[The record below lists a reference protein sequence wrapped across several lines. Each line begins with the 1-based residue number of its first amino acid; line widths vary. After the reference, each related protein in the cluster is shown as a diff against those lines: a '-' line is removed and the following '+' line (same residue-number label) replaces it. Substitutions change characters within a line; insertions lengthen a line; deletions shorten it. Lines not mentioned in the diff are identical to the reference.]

1 MNTWYKRYL
10 DLIGL
15 KYPGDSIFIKKNP
28 EFCSSVLNATSKC
41 SSNLPI
47 LSRVLLLDMGLEI
60 EPPCIICGNKSIWWK
75 DPHNPSSGWKDHT
88 CSASCS
94 RRAVRVLRGE
104 TLIEKQKQT
113 VRNRYGVENVATLK
127 EVQETIKKT
136 NLERFGTEASSR
148 SLVVQEKKL
157 RTIRERYGVDNV
169 MQVDNIREK
178 VEKTCLEKFGFKHA
192 ASSETVKDATKK
204 TNLDLYG
211 CPYPMQNI
219 DVKRKRLETF
229 RERFSVDHPMQTEEY
244 KVKLKSTLK
253 VLYGT
258 RKIGWRYKCPTDVA
272 IEKLKS
278 REFWNSEHVQNKKSL
293 HQIARE
299 LNTTSSTVA
308 IYFFKYSGLPK
319 ILIRS
324 GVSSEEQN
332 FFSFLESKISGIL
345 QSIPLSSLGGKSK
358 RSLDAYIPQLNLAF
372 EYNGVYWHS
381 EKFRSSREHLEK
393 TLECE
398 KLGIRLI
405 HVWSDDWIFKQEL
418 VKKKICS
425 LLGLEFQKVYARK
438 CAIVSVDSKKKK
450 NFYSTNHIKGDGVGS
465 ISYGL
470 QYGGQLVAL
479 ITFKNIG
486 KGIYD
491 LNRYA
496 TSCSVV
502 GGFSKLLSHFKKNTN
517 WSKIYTYADRSWS
530 RGDVYLKT
538 GFTFLSEIPPSFH
551 GLEKDRRVNR
561 LNYTHKKLSRRFPTA
576 VGTQDQIMSSAG
588 ILRIWD
594 CGQLK
599 FGVTNHG

>member
-1 MNTWYKRYL
+1 
-10 DLIGL
+10 
-15 KYPGDSIFIKKNP
+15 
-28 EFCSSVLNATSKC
+28 
-41 SSNLPI
+41 
-47 LSRVLLLDMGLEI
+47 
-60 EPPCIICGNKSIWWK
+60 
-75 DPHNPSSGWKDHT
+75 
-88 CSASCS
+88 
-94 RRAVRVLRGE
+94 
-104 TLIEKQKQT
+104 
-113 VRNRYGVENVATLK
+113 
-127 EVQETIKKT
+127 
-136 NLERFGTEASSR
+136 
-148 SLVVQEKKL
+148 
-157 RTIRERYGVDNV
+157 
-169 MQVDNIREK
+169 
-178 VEKTCLEKFGFKHA
+178 
-192 ASSETVKDATKK
+192 
-204 TNLDLYG
+204 
-211 CPYPMQNI
+211 
-219 DVKRKRLETF
+219 
-229 RERFSVDHPMQTEEY
+229 
-244 KVKLKSTLK
+244 
-253 VLYGT
+253 
-258 RKIGWRYKCPTDVA
+258 
-272 IEKLKS
+272 
-278 REFWNSEHVQNKKSL
+278 
-293 HQIARE
+293 
-299 LNTTSSTVA
+299 
-308 IYFFKYSGLPK
+308 
-319 ILIRS
+319 
-324 GVSSEEQN
+324 
-332 FFSFLESKISGIL
+332 
-345 QSIPLSSLGGKSK
+345 
-358 RSLDAYIPQLNLAF
+358 
-372 EYNGVYWHS
+372 
-381 EKFRSSREHLEK
+381 
-393 TLECE
+393 
-398 KLGIRLI
+398 
-405 HVWSDDWIFKQEL
+405 VWSDDWIFKQEL